1 MSLLYRVD
9 PIAVGWTS
17 RYSMIAWLVVV
28 QSILGSV
35 PSVFVQSGFAQSSDR
50 PEVTSSANQF
60 VIAEVPLP
68 IQGLAVHP
76 NKHKVAVWYREP
88 QMRDSGIDLTQ
99 HTTKLAIIDLKSP
112 QQRNEVELG
121 MQPKQVCWV
130 DSELAIIYPKLRKL
144 EVYREQDLAQVR
156 VFRLPFPIRQMVFRN
171 QSLLL
176 QSESD
181 DISGVYILI
190 FDTPF
195 FTRLS
200 SPVSLLKSRIETV
213 GISTSQGSLW
223 LNDRLQVIS
232 SRSSEGIPIL
242 QQRVVESIRG
252 DVEGLPNGT
261 SNGVRISS
269 IDSGNIFQF
278 GPVSPPNGYA
288 PIVAYTATVP
298 FSDPPLVDVSLDF
311 PTSSVDTRKLF
322 RYRESRFPF
331 KIDASSLHLHANAIG
346 GIAIGTGAVV
356 AYTRNPLFPVKTSPM
371 IWDHS
376 QTTLFLDTLQA
387 QTKLTHTI
395 SGGVAPYNYQ
405 LVSDYLFC
413 TVEAATGD
421 VRMDNSMAREQGLNA
436 LLQVAR
442 KSAADGKNLEE
453 FLEGLYGRES
463 IVRSLLSIGKN
474 QILVNIPIKLTATDS
489 EGTEI
494 VIQYALYDSIPVETV
509 EGELQRIFSD
519 PILVSK
525 KDTAIKKP
533 GVSAPPVKLKALQS
547 KLERLE
553 SELKSIREGSR
564 R

>member
-1 MSLLYRVD
+1 
-9 PIAVGWTS
+9 
-17 RYSMIAWLVVV
+17 
-28 QSILGSV
+28 
-35 PSVFVQSGFAQSSDR
+35 
-50 PEVTSSANQF
+50 
-60 VIAEVPLP
+60 
-68 IQGLAVHP
+68 
-76 NKHKVAVWYREP
+76 
-88 QMRDSGIDLTQ
+88 
-99 HTTKLAIIDLKSP
+99 
-112 QQRNEVELG
+112 
-121 MQPKQVCWV
+121 
-130 DSELAIIYPKLRKL
+130 
-144 EVYREQDLAQVR
+144 
-156 VFRLPFPIRQMVFRN
+156 
-171 QSLLL
+171 
-176 QSESD
+176 
-181 DISGVYILI
+181 
-190 FDTPF
+190 
-195 FTRLS
+195 
-200 SPVSLLKSRIETV
+200 
-213 GISTSQGSLW
+213 
-223 LNDRLQVIS
+223 
-232 SRSSEGIPIL
+232 
-242 QQRVVESIRG
+242 
-252 DVEGLPNGT
+252 
-261 SNGVRISS
+261 
-269 IDSGNIFQF
+269 
-278 GPVSPPNGYA
+278 
-288 PIVAYTATVP
+288 
-298 FSDPPLVDVSLDF
+298 
-311 PTSSVDTRKLF
+311 
-322 RYRESRFPF
+322 
-331 KIDASSLHLHANAIG
+331 
-346 GIAIGTGAVV
+346 
-356 AYTRNPLFPVKTSPM
+356 M